1 MFVKSYVTLPAPD
14 IKVRLASAVT
24 TAEANL
30 MWYKRN
36 NQTIIQWIIK
46 ESATNTSIDANGSTT
61 IGSLNVIFMIL
72 VALIS
77 HFVSCY

>member
-1 MFVKSYVTLPAPD
+1 MFVKSCVILPPD

-24 TAEANL
+24 TAEVNL

-36 NQTIIQWIIK
+36 NQTIIQWIK
-46 ESATNTSIDANGSTT
+46 EESDTIDPNGSTT

>member
-1 MFVKSYVTLPAPD
+1 
-14 IKVRLASAVT
+14 
-24 TAEANL
+24 

-46 ESATNTSIDANGSTT
+46 ESDTNTSIDANGSTT